1 MQKIKIGYMSSG
13 NPYDRYTWSGT
24 YYKMRESLEQQGYDV
39 KWIKVTRPGVL
50 PKLITIVYK
59 LFAVLQ
65 HKKIFD
71 VFLKV
76 MVPFY
81 RFEPRIRD
89 FKDFDLIFATC
100 CGPYLNKVNTPTPII
115 YMSDASPAALFGYY
129 SKNTASFNMRQANE
143 LEKRALD
150 KCAAII
156 YGSEWAKQISVRAYL
171 QQEDKIHVFE
181 LGANIDERDINAVIS
196 KKKIKDYD
204 GLLNILF
211 MGVDWDRKG
220 GEVAVE
226 TTRILNERGIN
237 SKIHIIGIRECP
249 DSCKGKTYVNYV
261 GFLDKNKPD
270 EYDRFIDY
278 LALADIHLLPTK
290 AECAGVVF
298 CESASCYIPSF
309 TFLTGGTGNYV
320 IDGKNGYKLPL
331 GSTPAEFADLIEGVI
346 KRGELQAL
354 KISSRK
360 LYEDRLNWAV
370 WGKKMDSII
379 KNILNTKQ

>member
-1 MQKIKIGYMSSG
+1 MSSG

-39 KWIKVTRPGVL
+39 RWIKVTRPGII
-50 PKLITIVYK
+50 PQLIALIYK
-59 LFAVLQ
+59 LYAALL
-65 HKKIFD
+65 HKKISE

-76 MVPFY
+76 LVPFY
-81 RFEPRIRD
+81 RFEPELQD
-89 FKDFDLIFATC
+89 FEKFDVIFAPC
-100 CGPYLNKVNTPTPII
+100 CGPYLNKINIQIPII

-129 SKNTASFNMRQANE
+129 SKNVAKYNMRQANE
-143 LEKRALD
+143 MEKIALD

-156 YGSEWAKQISVRAYL
+156 YGSEWAKQVCMDAYL
-171 QQEDKIHVFE
+171 QREDKIYVLE
-181 LGANIDERDINAVIS
+181 LGANIDDRDINAVIA

-211 MGVDWDRKG
+211 LGVDWERKG
-220 GEVAVE
+220 GEIAVE
-226 TTRILNERGIN
+226 TTRILNEYGIN

-249 DSCKGKTYVNYV
+249 ESCKDKPYVNYV

-270 EYDRFIDY
+270 EYDSFISY

-331 GSTPAEFADLIEGVI
+331 NSTPDEFASLIEGII
-346 KRGELQAL
+346 KRGELKSL
-354 KISSRK
+354 KISSRI
-360 LYEDRLNWAV
+360 LYENKLNWTV
-370 WGKKMDSII
+370 WGKKINTII
-379 KNILNTKQ
+379 KDLLKIRQ

>member
-1 MQKIKIGYMSSG
+1 MQKIKIGYLSSG

-24 YYKMRESLEQQGYDV
+24 YYKMRESLELQGFDV
-39 KWIKVTRPGVL
+39 KWIKITRPGIL
-50 PKLITIVYK
+50 PKLIIIVYK

-65 HKKIFD
+65 SKKISD
-71 VFLKV
+71 VFLKA

-81 RFEPRIRD
+81 KFEPEIRD
-89 FKDFDLIFATC
+89 FKNFDIIFAPC
-100 CGPYLNKVNTPTPII
+100 CGPYLNKVNTHIPII

-129 SKNTASFNMRQANE
+129 SKNLSNFNMRQANE
-143 LEKRALD
+143 LEKIALD

-156 YGSEWAKQISVRAYL
+156 YGSEWAKQISVREYS
-171 QQEDKIHVFE
+171 QQEDKIHVLE

-196 KKKIKDYD
+196 KKVIKDYD

-220 GEVAVE
+220 GEIAVE
-226 TTRILNERGIN
+226 ATRILNERGIN

-249 DSCKGKTYVNYV
+249 DSCKDKPYVNYV

-270 EYDRFIDY
+270 EYNLFIDY

-331 GSTPAEFADLIEGVI
+331 GSTSAEFANLIEGVI
-346 KRGELQAL
+346 KRGELQSL
-354 KISSRK
+354 KMSSRK
-360 LYEDRLNWAV
+360 LYEERFNWTV
-370 WGKKMDSII
+370 WGKKMTSII
-379 KNILNTKQ
+379 NNILNIKQ